1 LILIDAVEPKNHRLQ
16 PGGSNEPRFP
26 DTIEVNYAITT
37 NFKPD
42 HAADKDADEHLDIT
56 LPITTPPAQ
65 VPKIASAGIALSPYV
80 RNEKYSASDPRRRFL
95 WIEFTEPVKD
105 PQDTYFARVLAYASD
120 QLISDN
126 RPELLAALEEPALP
140 VDPEPIRVIIEGAA
154 NDLSGLTAMQPM
166 EKANDSDVHY
176 LLPLPPGLHA
186 NADEM
191 FGFFTYEFRLGH
203 YRDLREE
210 LEARKMVWTTA
221 QGRFGRPLR
230 ATGIQH
236 PAPTLTCAVDRDESK
251 LWINAPYAAAVFDGK
266 NVTADPPRTQLWCL
280 LYAQARQA
288 DNLDSRNIL
297 LDDKQLDWR
306 LEIEDVPDRNRF
318 LQYDDLQRK
327 TLRNLTIRNF
337 KDDLNYAGFAGVYKL
352 AEVEKS
358 NMDATR
364 RGTVAWSNSEV
375 SQLLALFGLPEDSPL
390 SVLVVEFLP
399 VITNIYDAV
408 SRLDQQGVNDNLKA
422 APSHPNVPSPG
433 IAAQRIQQTQA
444 QQDIESQSP
453 ASGQLGQRRIL
464 RTSPLTEV
472 PFVCC
477 PAT

>member
-1 LILIDAVEPKNHRLQ
+1 V
-16 PGGSNEPRFP
+16 S
-26 DTIEVNYAITT
+26 YAIST
-37 NFKPD
+37 NFKPG
-42 HAADKDADEHLDIT
+42 HAAEKDADEHLDIT
-56 LPITTPPAQ
+56 VPITTPPAQ

-95 WIEFTEPVKD
+95 WIEFAEPVND
-105 PQDTYFARVLAYASD
+105 PKDTYFARVLAYAPD

-140 VDPEPIRVIIEGAA
+140 VDPEPIRVIIEGAT

-166 EKANDSDVHY
+166 EKANDSGVHY

-203 YRDLREE
+203 YRDLKEE

-251 LWINAPYAAAVFDGK
+251 LWVNAPYAAAVFDGK

-306 LEIEDVPDRNRF
+306 LQIEDVPDRNRF

-327 TLRNLTIRNF
+327 TLKNLTIRNF
-337 KDDLNYAGFAGVYKL
+337 KDDLSYANFAGVYKL
-352 AEVEKS
+352 AEAEKS
-358 NMDATR
+358 NKDATR
-364 RGTVAWSNSEV
+364 RGTVAWGNSEV
-375 SQLLALFGLPEDSPL
+375 SQLLALFGLPENSPL

-399 VITNIYDAV
+399 VVTNIYDAV
-408 SRLDQQGVNDNLKA
+408 SRLDRQGVNDNLKA
-422 APSHPNVPSPG
+422 SPLHPDVPSPG
-433 IAAQRIQQTQA
+433 IAAQRMHQAQA
-444 QQDIESQSP
+444 QQDLESQSP
-453 ASGQLGQRRIL
+453 ASDQLGQRRIL

-477 PAT
+477 PVT